1 MYCRYCGTKLLDN
14 DKYCGKCGKKL
25 VIEQPIQNENV
36 VYVEEKKMDSILNNT
51 AIVALTICV
60 LVLSLTIIIC
70 ASLLTNN
77 IEYNRLNGI
86 NNIVDIM

>member
-25 VIEQPIQNENV
+25 AIENKVQKENI
-36 VYVEEKKMDSILNNT
+36 VYVEEKKIDSILSNT

-77 IEYNRLNGI
+77 NEYNRLNGI
-86 NNIVDIM
+86 NNITDII